1 MKKNVLTLSIAAA
14 LVGLTGGVHAMNAQ
28 LGGATAATSLALNGD
43 GIGHALVVPYFT
55 TQDSNSTKINLVNT
69 DQTNGKAVKV
79 RFRGAANSDD
89 IFDFQVFLSPGD
101 VWTASVAKNANGLS
115 QLTTG
120 DASCTKP
127 AASVLNATPFVT
139 ARLDP
144 SMTAAQLANGTRE
157 GYVEI
162 FNMGDIPPLN
172 TAGGVAI
179 YDAIGATTA
188 GFDTVATNLANP
200 LFTAIKHVNKV
211 APCSGS
217 AWTKLDTTNLVWAT
231 AAGTPTAGSTA
242 ALTPASYGLLPPT
255 TGLMANVTIINTVG
269 AASWTSEAVAI
280 QSVVTATGVAST
292 GNVVYWPQ
300 TATAPVG
307 IVGDYTADPL
317 LRANYV
323 YGNQTALD
331 VAANYLR
338 DTTPAVAAGN
348 YDLPDMS
355 TPYSAAAGVATLV
368 SPLNQA
374 RSLTASLAAT
384 AATNE
389 FLTDT
394 TISASTDWVFSMP
407 TRRYSIALDYAAI
420 SATDNGKRFSDL
432 NQASTDAAPPAANLT
447 NGYFLP
453 QNTTVVTDT
462 SVSGTNGNG
471 RQICVTGVSYK
482 VFDREEST
490 LTGSTAVVVSPSTPT
505 PGLTFC
511 GEATVLSF
519 NNGGI
524 VANGTGALKASVAAK
539 DLDVTYRDGWMRLA
553 TPSATATPG
562 GGTTITGLPVVGA
575 SFSRAFAGANSFGA
589 TYSHRFSR

>member
-43 GIGHALVVPYFT
+43 GIGHALVVPYYT
-55 TQDSNSTKINLVNT
+55 VQDKNSTKINLVNT
-69 DQTNGKAVKV
+69 DQTYGKAVKV

-89 IFDFQVFLSPGD
+89 VFDFQVFLSPGD
-101 VWTASVAKNANGLS
+101 VWTASVAQNANGLA

-120 DASCTKP
+120 DATCTKP

-162 FNMGDIPPLN
+162 FNMGDIPKSAN
-172 TAGGVAI
+172 AAAAF
-179 YDAIGATTA
+179 DAIGATTA
-188 GFDTVATNLANP
+188 GVGTGDNP
-200 LFTAIKHVNKV
+200 LYTAIKHVNKV
-211 APCSGS
+211 APCSGT
-217 AWTKLDTTNLVWAT
+217 AWTNLDTTNMVWAT
-231 AAGTPTAGSTA
+231 AANTPTAGSTA
-242 ALTPASYGLLPPT
+242 ALTPTTFGLLPPT

-317 LRANYV
+317 LRQNYV
-323 YGNQTALD
+323 YSNQTAIDL
-331 VAANYLR
+331 AANYLR
-338 DTTPAVAAGN
+338 DVTPAVSAGN

-374 RSLTASLAAT
+374 RSITASLAAT

-394 TISASTDWVFSMP
+394 TITASTDWVFSMP
-407 TRRYSIALDYAAI
+407 TRRYSVALDYAAI

-432 NQASTDAAPPAANLT
+432 NQASTDAAPPAANLG

-462 SVSGTNGNG
+462 SASGTNGNG

-589 TYSHRFSR
+589 TYNHRFAR

>member
-1 MKKNVLTLSIAAA
+1 MKKNVLALSMAAA
-14 LVGLTGGVHAMNAQ
+14 LAGLTGGAYAMNGT
-28 LGGATAATSLALNGD
+28 LGGATAGSALTLNGD
-43 GIGHALVVPYFT
+43 GIGHALVLPYFT
-55 TQDSNSTKINLVNT
+55 TQNSNSTKINLVNT
-69 DQTNGKAVKV
+69 DQVNGKAVKV

-101 VWTASVAKNANGLS
+101 VWTASIAQNANGVS
-115 QLTTG
+115 QLTTA

-127 AASVLNATPFVT
+127 SAAVLNATPFVT

-162 FNMGDIPPLN
+162 FNMGDIPKAGVVAATVMDVVGLGG
-172 TAGGVAI
+172 TAAGSVA
-179 YDAIGATTA
+179 AA
-188 GFDTVATNLANP
+188 GDNP
-200 LFTAIKHVNKV
+200 LYTAIKHVNNV
-211 APCSGS
+211 APCSGA
-217 AWTKLDTTNLVWAT
+217 AWTNLDTTNMVWNAAAAT
-231 AAGTPTAGSTA
+231 ATTPS
-242 ALTPASYGLLPPT
+242 ALGLLPPS
-255 TGLMANVTIINTVG
+255 TGLMGNVTIINIVG
-269 AASWTSEAVAI
+269 AASWTGEAVAI
-280 QSVVTATGVAST
+280 QSTAAGAAAA

-300 TATAPVG
+300 TATAPAG

-317 LRANYV
+317 MRAAYV
-323 YGNQTALD
+323 YSNQTALD
-331 VAANYLR
+331 IIANYTK

-348 YDLPDMS
+348 YDLPDLS
-355 TPYSAAAGVATLV
+355 TPYSAAAGVATLI

-374 RSLTASLAAT
+374 GSVTASLAAT

-394 TISASTDWVFSMP
+394 AIQASTDWVFSMP
-407 TRRYSIALDYAAI
+407 TRRYSVALDYAAI

-432 NQASTDAAPPAANLT
+432 NQATGNNQPATAAFGT
-447 NGYFLP
+447 GYFLP

-462 SVSGTNGNG
+462 SVAGTNGNG
-471 RQICVTGVSYK
+471 RQICVSGVTYK
-482 VFDREEST
+482 VFNREEST
-490 LTGSTAVVVSPSTPT
+490 LTGGTAVVVSPSTPT

-524 VANGTGALKASVAAK
+524 VAAGTGALKASVAVK

-553 TPSATATPG
+553 TPSATTTPNG
-562 GGTTITGLPVVGA
+562 AGSVAGLPVVGA

-589 TYSHRFSR
+589 TYNHRFAR